1 MNQRRAL
8 EVYTQHITINELTFT
23 FVVMGAFMQPQGQV
37 QVILNMKHYLSNPQ
51 HALDLPRLCVAPP
64 KGTAGVSANAYSF
77 TEVTDTVVY
86 LEDGIED
93 DVVEELETMGHIC
106 YRLSGYS
113 RCLFGRGQLIRFK
126 IDSRTGHRVLAAG
139 SDPRGDGH
147 ASGW

>member
-1 MNQRRAL
+1 MSSRRAL
-8 EVYTQHITINELTFT
+8 EVYTQHVTINELTLT
-23 FVVMGAFMQPQGQV
+23 FAVMGAFMQPQGQV

-77 TEVTDTVVY
+77 TEVTDSVVY

-93 DVVEELETMGHIC
+93 DVVEELEAMGHIC

-113 RCLFGRGQLIRFK
+113 RSLFGRGQIIRCK
-126 IDSRTGHRVLAAG
+126 IDTRTGHRVLAAG